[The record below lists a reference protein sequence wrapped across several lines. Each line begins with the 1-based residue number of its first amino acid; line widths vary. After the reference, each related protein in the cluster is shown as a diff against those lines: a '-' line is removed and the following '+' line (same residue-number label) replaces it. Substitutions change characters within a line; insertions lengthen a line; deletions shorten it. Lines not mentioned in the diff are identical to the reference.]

1 MQKKLP
7 IGIEN
12 FEDMIKENYYYVD
25 KTGLLKQLLNEHG
38 LVNLFTRPRRFGK
51 SLNMS
56 MLKYFFEIG
65 NDQAIFEGLEISKD
79 KELCDQYQGKFP
91 VISVSLKGAKAGNYE
106 DAKAMMKY
114 FMTDNQVIHEEEKL
128 QDGVWV
134 RMISP
139 TQEECEEIADVLNVD
154 IDDIKAA
161 LDEEES
167 SRIELQDG
175 YTLILVDVPTTEIRH
190 DKQSYTTIP
199 LGIILTQDVIVTVCT
214 EDTPVLKNFVI
225 NRVKEFS
232 TKKRLRFVYQI
243 LYRTATIYQTNLR
256 IIDKRRTEIEERI
269 GQHTEDVD
277 LIDLHELESTLVYF
291 ATSLRANGVV
301 LDRLTRY
308 KRLEQYPEDTEL
320 LGDVIVENQ
329 QAIEMTS
336 IYRDI
341 INGTRELMSSVIDNR
356 LNNVMKYLTSITI
369 VMAIPTVISG
379 IYGMNVDER
388 WMPFANTPHGFLLIC
403 VLTLLICIITMLILR
418 KKKML

>member
-1 MQKKLP
+1 
-7 IGIEN
+7 
-12 FEDMIKENYYYVD
+12 
-25 KTGLLKQLLNEHG
+25 
-38 LVNLFTRPRRFGK
+38 
-51 SLNMS
+51 
-56 MLKYFFEIG
+56 MLKYFR
-65 NDQAIFEGLEISKD
+65 
-79 KELCDQYQGKFP
+79 
-91 VISVSLKGAKAGNYE
+91 
-106 DAKAMMKY
+106 
-114 FMTDNQVIHEEEKL
+114 TDNQIIHEEERVG
-128 QDGVWV
+128 DGVWAQ
-134 RMISP
+134 MISP
-139 TQEECEEIADVLNVD
+139 TQQECEEIADVLNVD

-175 YTLILVDVPTTEIRH
+175 YTLILVDIPTTEIRH
-190 DKQSYTTIP
+190 EKQSYTTIP

-243 LYRTATIYQTNLR
+243 LYRTASTYQMNLR

-269 GQHTEDVD
+269 GDNTQDVD
-277 LIDLHELESTLVYF
+277 LIELHELESTLVYF

-308 KRLEQYPEDTEL
+308 KRLEQYPEDKEL
-320 LGDVIVENQ
+320 LGDVIVENR
-329 QAIEMTS
+329 QAIEMTT

-379 IYGMNVDER
+379 IYGMNVNER
-388 WMPFANTPHGFLLIC
+388 WMPLADTPHGFLIICLI
-403 VLTLLICIITMLILR
+403 TLIACIITMIFLH

>member
-1 MQKKLP
+1 M
-7 IGIEN
+7 
-12 FEDMIKENYYYVD
+12 
-25 KTGLLKQLLNEHG
+25 T
-38 LVNLFTRPRRFGK
+38 
-51 SLNMS
+51 
-56 MLKYFFEIG
+56 KYF
-65 NDQAIFEGLEISKD
+65 K
-79 KELCDQYQGKFP
+79 
-91 VISVSLKGAKAGNYE
+91 
-106 DAKAMMKY
+106 
-114 FMTDNQVIHEEEKL
+114 TDNQVIHEEEKL
-128 QDGVWV
+128 EGGVWV
-134 RMISP
+134 QMISP
-139 TQEECEEIADVLNVD
+139 SQQECEEMSQILNVD

-175 YTLILVDVPTTEIRH
+175 YTLILVDIPTTEIRH
-190 DKQSYTTIP
+190 EKQSYTTIP

-214 EDTPVLKNFVI
+214 EDTPVLKNFVN

-243 LYRTATIYQTNLR
+243 LYRTATIYQMNLR

-269 GQHTEDVD
+269 GNNTEDVD

-308 KRLEQYPEDTEL
+308 KRLEQYPEDKEL
-320 LGDVIVENQ
+320 LGDVIVENR

-388 WMPFANTPHGFLLIC
+388 WMPFADTPHGFLIIC
-403 VLTLLICIITMLILR
+403 VITLLICIITMLFLR

>member
-1 MQKKLP
+1 
-7 IGIEN
+7 
-12 FEDMIKENYYYVD
+12 MIK
-25 KTGLLKQLLNEHG
+25 
-38 LVNLFTRPRRFGK
+38 
-51 SLNMS
+51 
-56 MLKYFFEIG
+56 YF
-65 NDQAIFEGLEISKD
+65 K
-79 KELCDQYQGKFP
+79 
-91 VISVSLKGAKAGNYE
+91 
-106 DAKAMMKY
+106 
-114 FMTDNQVIHEEEKL
+114 TDNQRIHEEERIE
-128 QDGVWV
+128 DGVWV
-134 RMISP
+134 QMIQP
-139 TQEECEEIADVLNVD
+139 TVKECEEIADILNVD
-154 IDDIKAA
+154 IEDIQAA

-175 YTLILVDVPTTEIRH
+175 YTLILVDIPTIEIRH
-190 DKQSYTTIP
+190 EKQMYTTIP
-199 LGIILTQDVIVTVCT
+199 LGIILTQDIIVTVCT
-214 EDTPVLKNFVI
+214 DDTLVLQNFVS

-232 TKKRLRFVYQI
+232 TKKKLRFVYQI
-243 LYRTATIYQTNLR
+243 LYRTAANYQMNLR
-256 IIDKRRTEIEERI
+256 VIDKKRTEIEERI
-269 GQHTEDVD
+269 GEHTEDVD

-308 KRLEQYPEDTEL
+308 KRLEQYQEDKEL

-379 IYGMNVDER
+379 IYGMNVNEK
-388 WMPFANTPHGFLLIC
+388 WMPFANIPHGFLIIC
-403 VLTLLICIITMLILR
+403 VITLLICMITMLFLR